1 MDSPR
6 NPTSN
11 EPPGTQFQSPDST
24 DAWIAQ
30 SPTIPPRSNG
40 ESPVFEEVPVPD
52 RIGRYRIERVLGSG
66 GFATVYLGYDE
77 DLERRVAVKVPRPER
92 VADAEA
98 YLTEARI
105 LARLDH
111 ANIVPV
117 HDVGRT
123 ERGLCFVVSKFIEG
137 SDLRRR
143 TRENRLPAA
152 ESAQIVATVA
162 EALHSAHTN
171 GLVHRDIKPENILI
185 DEQGKPYVADF
196 GIALRDEDFGKGAGD
211 ELIGTPTYMSPEQAR
226 GEGHLVD
233 GRSDVFS
240 LGVVFYELLTGVNP
254 FVAPHWSGSVFLI
267 TSKEA
272 KPPRQTND
280 SIPKELER
288 ICLKAVSKRATDRY
302 TTAKDF
308 SDDLRH
314 FLDLL
319 PQGAIEQTT
328 KATRVESH
336 EAARTPSSDG
346 RTIKIVPKGL
356 RSFDAQDADFFLEL
370 LPGPRDRDGLP
381 DSLRFWKNRIEQTDP
396 DETFRVG
403 LIYGPSGCGKSSLV
417 KAGLLPRLAE
427 HVLPVYVEA
436 TADQTEARLLRGLR
450 KRCPALPDN
459 LDLKE
464 TLAALRRGQGIRPG
478 TKVLI
483 VLDQFEQWLHV
494 KGKEENPELVQALR
508 QCDGG
513 RVQCV
518 VMVRDDFWMAV
529 IRFLADLEVELLQNQ
544 NFAAV
549 DLFDLRHAQRVLKAY
564 GRAYGTLPENAA
576 ETTTEQQSFVD
587 EAVRGL
593 AEDAKVICVR
603 LALFAEMMKGKPWT
617 PATLKAVG
625 GTQGVGVTF
634 LEETF
639 SSQAAN
645 PRHRFHQKAARAVL
659 KALLPESGS
668 DIKGNMRPHAELLD
682 ASGYT
687 NRPKD
692 FADLIEILDSEIR
705 LITPTDPQGSEPAD
719 DSTLKVEADQY
730 YQLTHDYLVPS
741 LREWLTRKQKE
752 NRRGRAEM
760 RLAERAGVWNAK
772 PENRHLPSLL
782 EYLNIRL
789 LTDKKKWTSPQ
800 RTMMGRAGRFHGFR
814 VGLAVLVSVAA
825 TSAGFAVN
833 ARVQDRE
840 NRNYASALVQS
851 LLAANTADV
860 ADLVGEIDT
869 NLKWANPL

>member
-196 GIALRDEDFGKGAGD
+196 GIALRDEDFGKGSGD

-254 FVAPHWSGSVFLI
+254 FGAPHWSGSVFLI

-513 RVQCV
+513 RVQCFV
-518 VMVRDDFWMAV
+518 IVRDDFWMAV

-772 PENRHLPSLL
+772 PER
-782 EYLNIRL
+782 R
-789 LTDKKKWTSPQ
+789 
-800 RTMMGRAGRFHGFR
+800 
-814 VGLAVLVSVAA
+814 
-825 TSAGFAVN
+825 
-833 ARVQDRE
+833 
-840 NRNYASALVQS
+840 RNGQ
-851 LLAANTADV
+851 
-860 ADLVGEIDT
+860 
-869 NLKWANPL
+869 